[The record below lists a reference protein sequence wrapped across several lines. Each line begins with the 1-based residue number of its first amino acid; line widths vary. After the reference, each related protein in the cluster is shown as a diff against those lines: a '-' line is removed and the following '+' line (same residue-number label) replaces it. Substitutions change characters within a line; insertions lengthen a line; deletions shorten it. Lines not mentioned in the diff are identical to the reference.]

1 MKNKM
6 QYIILGVCA
15 ILILAGC
22 AACKNVAQPMDGSG
36 MVNGGDSLEERMLD
50 GPSMEYLPT
59 EHDQKM
65 NVMIRVRNFVDSVY
79 NKEIRKVVNDK
90 GEHGSDINFDE
101 AFASKAWQKAVAAII
116 DKDRGI
122 DGIGFFDHDYWL
134 MSQDIV
140 ESFYAS
146 DIKVENIVIGDNPSA
161 DAVLQL
167 HRNDDISNL
176 RLHIIWEDNSWKV
189 DNMIDFSPTM
199 GKAFNYRERMK
210 EYLEE

>member
-1 MKNKM
+1 MKHKTL
-6 QYIILGVCA
+6 YITLGVCA
-15 ILILAGC
+15 ILVLVGYE
-22 AACKNVAQPMDGSG
+22 ACKNLFQPLDKDG
-36 MVNGGDSLEERMLD
+36 MVYEDTLKAEMLD
-50 GPSMEYLPT
+50 GPSMEYQPT

-65 NVMIRVRNFVDSVY
+65 NVMIGVRNFVDSVY

-101 AFASKAWQKAVAAII
+101 MFASKAWQKTVAAII

-146 DIKVENIVIGDNPSA
+146 DIKVENIVTGDNPSA

-167 HRNDDISNL
+167 HRNDDIANL

-189 DNMIDFSPTM
+189 DNMIDFSPMM
-199 GKAFNYRERMK
+199 GNKAFNYRERMK

>member
-6 QYIILGVCA
+6 QYIIIGVCA
-15 ILILAGC
+15 ILILAGY
-22 AACKNVAQPMDGSG
+22 AACKNFFQPLDKTG
-36 MVNGGDSLEERMLD
+36 MVYEGDSLEEHMLD
-50 GPSMEYLPT
+50 GPSMEYQPT

-65 NVMIRVRNFVDSVY
+65 TVMIGVRNFVDSVY
-79 NKEIRKVVNDK
+79 NKVIREVVNDK

-101 AFASKAWQKAVAAII
+101 MFASKAWQKTVAAII

-140 ESFYAS
+140 DSFYAS

-167 HRNDDISNL
+167 HRNDDIANL

-189 DNMIDFSPTM
+189 DNMIDFSPYM
-199 GKAFNYRERMK
+199 GKAFNYREQMK
-210 EYLEE
+210 EYLEQ

>member
-6 QYIILGVCA
+6 QYIIIGVCA
-15 ILILAGC
+15 ILILAGY
-22 AACKNVAQPMDGSG
+22 AACKNFFQPLDKTG
-36 MVNGGDSLEERMLD
+36 MVYEGDSLEEHMLD
-50 GPSMEYLPT
+50 GPSMEYQPT
-59 EHDQKM
+59 EHDQQM
-65 NVMIRVRNFVDSVY
+65 NVMIGVRNFVDSVY
-79 NKEIRKVVNDK
+79 NKVIREVVNDK

-101 AFASKAWQKAVAAII
+101 MFASKAWQKTVAAII

-140 ESFYAS
+140 DSFYAS

-167 HRNDDISNL
+167 HRNDDIANL

-189 DNMIDFSPTM
+189 DNMIDFSPYM
-199 GKAFNYRERMK
+199 GKAFNYREQMK
-210 EYLEE
+210 EYLEQ